1 MRLTW
6 QCSLGREWQIV
17 RVQVAVGYNSMA
29 GSSVSASFTRAREK
43 PKYKLFKAKRCTSLS
58 VLDSAFV
65 SARVYFRVYFR
76 SLTLSNDL
84 RIQIR
89 FDLRL
94 PVDL

>member
-65 SARVYFRVYFR
+65 SAA
-76 SLTLSNDL
+76 SLLSSL
-84 RIQIR
+84 FSQSYSLER
-89 FDLRL
+89 FADSN
-94 PVDL
+94 